1 MYKRQATTK
10 GGGAWL
16 CVTRWRSK
24 GTTPRLW
31 RRSRRWYSMRG
42 ATAAIV
48 LDAGWPLTAG
58 ERPGRMPVDDA
69 AVRAALGA
77 PSDLNRGAVRP
88 TFVLISK
95 DDDDE
100 ELVGN
105 YASPR

>member
-1 MYKRQATTK
+1 MAARRDA
-10 GGGAWL
+10 AMS
-16 CVTRWRSK
+16 RS
-24 GTTPRLW
+24 LLV
-31 RRSRRWYSMRG
+31 

-77 PSDLNRGAVRP
+77 FRSQQRSCSPDRFDLQRGRR
-88 TFVLISK
+88 I
-95 DDDDE
+95 
-100 ELVGN
+100 LVGN